1 MSMSSNRKIK
11 KSLLSFRNFK
21 VGTKCPIC
29 GIIMGPSKENVD
41 FSATIEHKVRLADGG
56 KNCLSNIVICCKSCN
71 NARNI
76 IAIEL
81 RRQGLLGYTQWA
93 VHSIN
98 PKRREASLRYIATNE
113 HLSFIDTMFWQI
125 LSKKGI
131 GRPD

>member
-1 MSMSSNRKIK
+1 
-11 KSLLSFRNFK
+11 
-21 VGTKCPIC
+21 
-29 GIIMGPSKENVD
+29 MGPSKENVD

-71 NARNI
+71 NARDI
-76 IAIEL
+76 VAKEL
-81 RRQGLLGYTQWA
+81 QRQGFLGYSLWA

-98 PKRREASLRYIATNE
+98 PTRSEPSLRLIAENE

>member
-1 MSMSSNRKIK
+1 MIIKRKNSK
-11 KSLLSFRNFK
+11 KMIFLRDSK

-71 NARNI
+71 NARDI
-76 IAIEL
+76 VAKEL
-81 RRQGLLGYTQWA
+81 QRQGFLGYSLWA
-93 VHSIN
+93 EHSIN
-98 PKRREASLRYIATNE
+98 PRRSEPSLRLIAENE
-113 HLSFIDTMFWQI
+113 HLSFIDSMFWQI

>member
-1 MSMSSNRKIK
+1 MSMIIKRKNTKQMIFLRD
-11 KSLLSFRNFK
+11 SK

-41 FSATIEHKVRLADGG
+41 FSATIEHKTRLADGG

-71 NARNI
+71 NARDI
-76 IAIEL
+76 VAKEL
-81 RRQGLLGYTQWA
+81 QRQGLLGYSLWA

-98 PKRREASLRYIATNE
+98 PKRREPSLRFIAENE
-113 HLSFIDTMFWQI
+113 HLSFIDSMFWQI

>member
-1 MSMSSNRKIK
+1 MI
-11 KSLLSFRNFK
+11 LERNSK

-29 GIIMGPSKENVD
+29 GIIMGPSEENVH
-41 FSATIEHKVRLADGG
+41 FSATIEHKVPLADGG
-56 KNCLSNIVICCKSCN
+56 KNCLSNIEICCKSCN

-76 IAIEL
+76 VAIKL
-81 RRQGLLGYTQWA
+81 RSQGLLGYREWA

-98 PKRREASLRYIATNE
+98 PKRKEASLRYIATSE

>member
-1 MSMSSNRKIK
+1 MIIKRKNTKQMIFLRD
-11 KSLLSFRNFK
+11 SK

-29 GIIMGPSKENVD
+29 GVIMGPSKENVD
-41 FSATIEHKVRLADGG
+41 FSATIEHIVRLADGG

-71 NARNI
+71 NARDI
-76 IAIEL
+76 VAKEL
-81 RRQGLLGYTQWA
+81 QRQGLLGYSLWA

-98 PKRREASLRYIATNE
+98 PKRREPSLQFIAENE
-113 HLSFIDTMFWQI
+113 HLSFIDSMFWQI

>member
-1 MSMSSNRKIK
+1 MI
-11 KSLLSFRNFK
+11 LERNSK

-29 GIIMGPSKENVD
+29 GIIMGPSEENVH
-41 FSATIEHKVRLADGG
+41 FSATIEHKVPLADGG
-56 KNCLSNIVICCKSCN
+56 KNCLSNIEICCKSCN

-76 IAIEL
+76 VAIKL
-81 RRQGLLGYTQWA
+81 RSQGLLGYREWA

-98 PKRREASLRYIATNE
+98 PKRLEASLRYIATSE